1 MSKSSGGLG
10 RRTSQADEVVGQQSG
25 TMTRVSAI
33 HSRQA
38 ADRDGSSEEA
48 KEEDEKAKEG
58 EKYRAKSVNE
68 AVKSDQKKIISSS
81 SLQNTKL
88 LTLQTLNDRTGPNF
102 KLF

>member
-10 RRTSQADEVVGQQSG
+10 RRASQADEVVGQQSG

-68 AVKSDQKKIISSS
+68 AVKSDQKKIVSSS
-81 SLQNTKL
+81 SLQFVSKL
-88 LTLQTLNDRTGPNF
+88 LQTLNDRTGPNF
-102 KLF
+102 KHF

>member
-1 MSKSSGGLG
+1 MQFNLMIFFLIIGCGHCMSKSSG
-10 RRTSQADEVVGQQSG
+10 RSQDEVVGQQSG

-68 AVKSDQKKIISSS
+68 AVKSDQKKIVSH
-81 SLQNTKL
+81 
-88 LTLQTLNDRTGPNF
+88 
-102 KLF
+102 

>member
-1 MSKSSGGLG
+1 MS
-10 RRTSQADEVVGQQSG
+10 QDEVVGQQSG

-48 KEEDEKAKEG
+48 KEKDEKAKEG

-68 AVKSDQKKIISSS
+68 AVKSDQKKNCIHHVTLVDTCIFSPNSPA
-81 SLQNTKL
+81 SLIYHGIHYDL
-88 LTLQTLNDRTGPNF
+88 PYPL
-102 KLF
+102 

>member
-1 MSKSSGGLG
+1 
-10 RRTSQADEVVGQQSG
+10 
-25 TMTRVSAI
+25 MTRVSAI

-68 AVKSDQKKIISSS
+68 AVKSDQKK
-81 SLQNTKL
+81 KL
-88 LTLQTLNDRTGPNF
+88 YQVVAFKIPNC
-102 KLF
+102 